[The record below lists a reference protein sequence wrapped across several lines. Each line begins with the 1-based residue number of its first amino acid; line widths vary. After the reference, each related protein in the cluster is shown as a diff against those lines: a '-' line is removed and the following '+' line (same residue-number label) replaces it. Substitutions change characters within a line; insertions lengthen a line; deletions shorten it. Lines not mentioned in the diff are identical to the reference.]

1 MLLGGP
7 IVQAAFVAFR
17 VVVVAPSSK
26 EVSAAVGSFAE
37 LVVSMVRRTSCTYI
51 VEEAVTDAIFVL
63 MPCALLQQISVA
75 DTVAFWMQ
83 RCCHEC
89 EVDCNVGRRE
99 ALPDAIRVDI
109 AGRPC
114 LE

>member
-1 MLLGGP
+1 M
-7 IVQAAFVAFR
+7 VQ
-17 VVVVAPSSK
+17 
-26 EVSAAVGSFAE
+26 EAVPDAT
-37 LVVSMVRRTSCTYI
+37 VVSMPY
-51 VEEAVTDAIFVL
+51 
-63 MPCALLQQISVA
+63 ALLRQISVV

-99 ALPDAIRVDI
+99 ALPDAIQVDI

-114 LE
+114 PE